1 MEWPVRGLAPAQT
14 GGASSLQALIGSGTK
29 IRWTIEY
36 GLPASGVFLF
46 RNTKNGG
53 HDGSM
58 PYTYARAYVNDA
70 LWIDCDR

>member
-1 MEWPVRGLAPAQT
+1 MNVQT
-14 GGASSLQALIGSGTK
+14 GGAWSLQALIGAGTK

-58 PYTYARAYVNDA
+58 PYTYARACVNDA